1 MGQSINLWLVFIAGI
16 VSVFSPCVLPVV
28 PIVVT
33 GTSDDHK
40 LRPVLIVSGL
50 AVAFILMGVISSL
63 FGSIIG
69 SQMRYV
75 EKVAGILVMAFGLLL
90 IFNINLFKYLGFFSR
105 FARKSHGRFGGFI
118 LGATLGII
126 WIPCVGP
133 MLSSVL
139 AMVATQGKIVT
150 GIYYLLIYSLGF
162 AVPMLLAGYA
172 SQFFRKRLRV
182 IGAYSIIINVGSGLI
197 LLALGLFIVTRGIT
211 GLNF

>member
-1 MGQSINLWLVFIAGI
+1 
-16 VSVFSPCVLPVV
+16 
-28 PIVVT
+28 VT
-33 GTSDDHK
+33 GTSDDHR
-40 LRPVLIVSGL
+40 LRPVLIVGGL
-50 AVAFILMGVISSL
+50 AASVILMGIISSL

-69 SQMRYV
+69 SQMKYV

-90 IFNINLFKYLGFFSR
+90 ILNINLFKYFGFFSR

-133 MLSSVL
+133 ILSSVL
-139 AMVATQGKIVT
+139 AMVATQGKILT
-150 GIYYLLIYSLGF
+150 GIYYLFIYSLGF

-172 SQFFRKRLRV
+172 SQFFRKRLRS
-182 IGAYSIIINVGSGLI
+182 IGKYSMVINVGSGLI
-197 LLALGLFIVTRGIT
+197 LLVLGFLIVTKGIV